1 MAAAGTSPQAIVDPR
16 PASHVVDLAGVLDGS
31 ARAAIESSVQESAA
45 AGELFVVI
53 VDSTDGVVARQWT
66 TTLFNRLRLDT
77 RGRNRGVVL
86 MAAIKDRKAEIVIGD
101 GYEGS
106 FTATTD
112 NVMSSVV
119 VPRFRNG
126 APLQAMVDG
135 AAALATA
142 MVASMP
148 LPSADAGT
156 APVDER
162 TAAFDKAVAAA
173 RASKQMKAVVD
184 PRPKHAVLDLAKA
197 LNAADVGVINEHGL
211 TKIGEDIDL
220 VVVTAKDIGKHAPR
234 AFATAVFEKL
244 GLDAQPAG
252 RGVLIFVLA
261 GKNKK
266 QRTVELVHGAGFPAF
281 TASAFAAAAT
291 NLPAQA
297 KTDGI
302 AAATTDAVDVVV
314 GVERA
319 ITAMNVQRAAAEAR
333 RETERAAA
341 QARAVAEASTF
352 DNHDDAGSD
361 IPLWAGGI
369 GLFGVAGFGL
379 REGIRRR
386 PRKCRRCAVNMHRL
400 GEKADDAHL
409 SDGERA
415 EERVGS
421 VDYDIWAC
429 GTCGEVLKTRWGAIF
444 TGYSRCR
451 GCSWKTMRTSSRTL
465 QAATEYSTGLAEVT
479 ETCEHCSF
487 HHVSTRTIPRKPKP
501 SPPSS
506 SSGFS
511 SSGGGGGGSSSGRGS
526 SGSW

>member
-1 MAAAGTSPQAIVDPR
+1 MAAAGTSPAAIVDPR
-16 PASHVVDLAGVLDGS
+16 PASHVVDLAGVLDGN
-31 ARAAIESSVQESAA
+31 ARAAIESSVQEAAA

-66 TTLFNRLRLDT
+66 TTLFNRLQLDT

-126 APLQAMVDG
+126 APQQAMVDG

-156 APVDER
+156 AAVDER

-184 PRPKHAVLDLAKA
+184 PRPEHAVLDLAKA
-197 LNAADVGVINEHGL
+197 LAAADVIIINERGL

-220 VVVTAKDIGKHAPR
+220 VVVTVKDIGKHAPR
-234 AFATAVFEKL
+234 AFATAVFEKF
-244 GLDAQPAG
+244 GLDALPAG

-266 QRTVELVHGAGFPAF
+266 QRAVEMVHGAGFPAF
-281 TASAFAAAAT
+281 TAPAFAAAAT
-291 NLPAQA
+291 DLPAQA
-297 KTDGI
+297 KTNGI
-302 AAATTDAVDVVV
+302 SAATTDAVNVVV

-319 ITAMNVQRAAAEAR
+319 ITAMNAEEAR
-333 RETERAAA
+333 LKQERAAA
-341 QARAVAEASTF
+341 QARAVARVSTV
-352 DNHDDAGSD
+352 DDHNDAGSD

-369 GLFGVAGFGL
+369 GLFGVAGVGL

-386 PRKCRRCAVNMHRL
+386 PRKCRTCAVNMHRL
-400 GEKADDAHL
+400 GEEADDAHL

-444 TGYSRCR
+444 TAYSRCR

-479 ETCEHCSF
+479 ERCEHCSF

-506 SSGFS
+506 SGFS
-511 SSGGGGGGSSSGRGS
+511 SGSSGGGGGSSSGRGS